1 MLRWVS
7 AIGFAAALLWLAPSS
22 ATVTISI
29 SDGIHSVAT
38 CADGAACD
46 ADPAS
51 GSVKFVYV
59 VGAWAGSVAT
69 GLSGSP
75 VPVIDLK
82 GNATSAG
89 GGTLTMLVSDIDF
102 TLGATPGLHAFDGDI
117 SGTEPGPGSSLAYS
131 MWIDDANALFGMNDL
146 VDSGLTVNMPFAE
159 SVSGAAMTA
168 GTFSMTLGVIVTHG
182 ATGFTS
188 FEFDPAVAAAPE
200 PGTLALVGAALA
212 GLAALQRR
220 RAS

>member
-1 MLRWVS
+1 MLRWVT
-7 AIGFAAALLWLAPSS
+7 AIGLATTLLWLAPSS

-29 SDGIHSVAT
+29 SDGIHAVAT

-46 ADPAS
+46 ADPAH

-69 GLSGSP
+69 GLSGAP

-82 GNATSAG
+82 GSATSAG
-89 GGTLTMLVSDIDF
+89 GGTLTMMVSDVDF
-102 TLGATPGLHAFDGDI
+102 ALGATPGLHTFDGSV
-117 SGTEPGPGSSLAYS
+117 SGTEPGAGSSLGYS
-131 MWIDDANALFGMNDL
+131 MWVDDANTLFGTTSL
-146 VDSGLTVNMPFAE
+146 VDSGLTVSMPFAE
-159 SVSGAAMTA
+159 SVSGTAMTA
-168 GTFSMTLGVIVTHG
+168 GAFSMTLGVTVTHG
-182 ATGFTS
+182 GTGFTS

-212 GLAALQRR
+212 GLAALRRR
-220 RAS
+220 RAR